1 MGFGPL
7 TTSRLARKFPAR
19 APHRMLATMNRI
31 PARPAH
37 LGWRLVAMIYDLLPL
52 LALWLLASGLML
64 LAHRGAPVAPDSATA
79 IAEFGVLWLTT
90 GAYAVVS
97 WRRGGQT
104 IGMRPWRLRV
114 VAADGMPPSWRAVYV
129 RYAVASISLLAF
141 GIGFIWALFDR
152 QRRTWH
158 DLAAG
163 TVLVR
168 LPG

>member
-1 MGFGPL
+1 MN
-7 TTSRLARKFPAR
+7 
-19 APHRMLATMNRI
+19 AT

-52 LALWLLASGLML
+52 LALWLLASGLLL
-64 LAHRGAPVAPDSATA
+64 LARGGAPVAPGSVTA
-79 IAEFGVLWLTT
+79 MVEFGVLWLIT

-114 VAADGMPPSWRAVYV
+114 VAADGMPPSWRAVCV
-129 RYAVASISLLAF
+129 RYVVASVSLLAF
-141 GIGFIWALFDR
+141 GIGLIWALFDP
-152 QRRTWH
+152 QRRSWH

-163 TVLVR
+163 TLLVR
-168 LPG
+168 LGRSDSR